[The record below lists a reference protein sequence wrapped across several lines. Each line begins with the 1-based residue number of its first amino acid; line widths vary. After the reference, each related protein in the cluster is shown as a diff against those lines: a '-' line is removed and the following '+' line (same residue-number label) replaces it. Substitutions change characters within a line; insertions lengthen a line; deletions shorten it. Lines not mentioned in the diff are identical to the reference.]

1 MPELAHP
8 WFLLLLLLLPLL
20 WKRYRSTS
28 DARIVR
34 LRVPYSSV
42 MKDMP
47 VSARVRYRDV
57 PFYIRLVAL
66 AVLII
71 AMARPQK
78 SIGSTPLSV
87 EGIDIILSLDV
98 SGSMLAQDF
107 KPDRLKAAIQEAK
120 LFIEKRPNDRIG
132 LVIFSGE
139 SFTQCPL
146 TTDHVVLS
154 KLLDGVQIQ
163 MLEDGTAI
171 GMGLA
176 TAVNRLRNSEAKSK
190 VVILMT
196 DGVNNSGYID
206 PITAM
211 EMAVAEGVRVYT
223 IGIGTSGTAPIP
235 VKDPFTGDIVFYE
248 EEVKIDEPLM
258 QQISNGTGGQY
269 YRAQNKKEL
278 ESIYQTIDRL
288 EKSRIKVS
296 AYTPKEE
303 LFFPFVIIG
312 LLLLMAEWIFKTL
325 YLKQAF

>member
-34 LRVPYSSV
+34 LRVPSSSA

-258 QQISNGTGGQY
+258 QQISTGTGGQY
-269 YRAQNKKEL
+269 YRAQNKNEL

-312 LLLLMAEWIFKTL
+312 LLLLMAEWIFKTI